1 MPHTYVKGMAK
12 TEVLYNDACP
22 VCRREIHHYA
32 RLSAQANLPIA
43 YDDLGDPE
51 RLARWGIDANA
62 AAKRLHVRKG
72 GKVYAGIPAF
82 IQLWREIPRY
92 RWLARL
98 ISLPGIHRI
107 ACLTYD
113 HLLAPALYRWHRRRM
128 ARSERCVT

>member
-1 MPHTYVKGMAK
+1 MAK

-32 RLSAQANLPIA
+32 RLSAAANLPIA

-51 RLARWGIDANA
+51 QLARWGIGPEDAA
-62 AAKRLHVRKG
+62 RRLHVRKDG
-72 GKVYAGIPAF
+72 EVFAGIPAF

-98 ISLPGIHRI
+98 ISLPGIHLL

-113 HLLAPALYRWHRRRM
+113 LLLAPVLYRRHLRRI